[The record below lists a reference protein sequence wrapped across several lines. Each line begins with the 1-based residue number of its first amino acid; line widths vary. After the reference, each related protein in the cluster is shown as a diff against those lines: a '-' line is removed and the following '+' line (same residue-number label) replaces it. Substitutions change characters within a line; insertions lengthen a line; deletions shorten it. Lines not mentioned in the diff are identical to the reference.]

1 MLVRSVIQTH
11 TRVRWTR
18 VWPLFFTPTLNSLNL
33 PLSHLVLLSHHSHF
47 LNLPLTLSISLSSHS
62 HSPTRS
68 QSHSHSPSPSRSQ
81 SHSPSLSQSPSKS
94 PSHYVLS
101 LLLTL
106 CALTLGLHIQFG
118 ITRYVSLSEYLFEH
132 LGVKVICGYML
143 VFVG

>member
-11 TRVRWTR
+11 TR

-33 PLSHLVLLSHHSHF
+33 PLSHSVLLSHHSHF
-47 LNLPLTLSISLSSHS
+47 LNLPITLSISLSSHS
-62 HSPTRS
+62 NSPTCS
-68 QSHSHSPSPSRSQ
+68 QSRSRSPSQSCSRF
-81 SHSPSLSQSPSKS
+81 
-94 PSHYVLS
+94 VLS

-106 CALTLGLHIQFG
+106 CTLTLGLHLQFG

-132 LGVKVICGYML
+132 LGVRVICGYMS